1 MAKNYNKE
9 IPPLVSMPD
18 IDERESIAD
27 HELEK
32 QVLSAIVGLRNYYD
46 SVADS
51 LCSESFDNLHHR
63 NIFNA
68 VKSICEEGGQ
78 PDVHAVW
85 QKVKSIDS
93 TIEQNEF
100 ALIVSQEQPHA
111 LGEAVMILDNYRKR
125 RAARYYGLCLA
136 YNACNMGCDIDE
148 EISSKA
154 TSLVDAMNV
163 TVHDIVNGGEV
174 QDGLMGDIEQRMK
187 NPEVVNGILTGFHF
201 VDNNYGIHPGDC
213 IVLAGESSSGK
224 SSLAISVIDAALD
237 NGGKVAYYSL
247 EMSKEQI
254 QAKLLSMNSGVK
266 LSRLLY
272 AGITGDEYAKA
283 NGAHARTFWK
293 YQRGLYYLD
302 KFTRSIG
309 NIMADIRSKKKK
321 VGINIAVIDYLQI
334 SVSSSNSKGRPGNRE
349 AELADNMRS
358 LRNLAQELE
367 IAIIVLSQLNRDKDN
382 PFPTLARLRGSGQIG
397 EAATDVWLIYRP
409 GKDEH
414 TEEEYPAPFE
424 NMSVKGTAMVN
435 VDKCRFAKPDR
446 YLLGFDG
453 PTTKFYELNQF

>member
-1 MAKNYNKE
+1 MAKKYDNQ
-9 IPPLVSMPD
+9 IPPLISMPD
-18 IDERESIAD
+18 IEECESIAD
-27 HELEK
+27 HNLEK
-32 QVLSAIVGLRNYYD
+32 QVLSALVGMRNYYD
-46 SVADS
+46 AVAES
-51 LCSESFDNLHHR
+51 LCPDSFDNLHHR

-68 VKSICEEGGQ
+68 IKSICEEGGQ
-78 PDVHAVW
+78 PDQSAVW
-85 QKVKSIDS
+85 QRVQSVDK
-93 TIEQNEF
+93 TIEYNEF
-100 ALIVSQEQPHA
+100 ALMIMQEQPHA

-125 RAARYYGLCLA
+125 RAARYYGMCLA
-136 YNACNMGCDIDE
+136 FNACNISCDIDE
-148 EISSKA
+148 EINAKA

-174 QDGLMGDIEQRMK
+174 QESLMGEIEKRMQ
-187 NPEVVNGILTGFHF
+187 NPDKVEGILTGYRF
-201 VDNNYGIHPGDC
+201 VDNNYGLHPGDC

-224 SSLAISVIDAALD
+224 SSLAISIIDAALD

-272 AGITGDEYAKA
+272 AGVTGDEYNSASR
-283 NGAHARTFWK
+283 AHVNTYWK
-293 YQRGLYYLD
+293 YQKGLYYLD
-302 KFTRSIG
+302 KFTRSIS
-309 NIMADIRSKKKK
+309 NIMSDIRSKKKK

-334 SVSSSNSKGRPGNRE
+334 SVSSSNSRGRSGNRE

-367 IAIIVLSQLNRDKDN
+367 ITIIVLSQLNRDKDN

-409 GKDEH
+409 GKDEN
-414 TEEEYPAPFE
+414 TEETYPAPFE

-435 VDKCRFAKPDR
+435 VDKCRFAKPGR

-453 PTTKFYELNQF
+453 PTTKFYEMDQF